1 MDENHRLRGWP
12 LRRFAVVEDSMRPS
26 LRPGD
31 GLLALRGGGVR
42 RGQLR
47 VFRDPTLPSRWLV
60 KRVGDVRGAGRS
72 ATFEARS
79 DNPDAPGVVDSRQFG
94 WVPAA
99 GSYRVVC
106 TVERRGSG
114 EG

>member
-1 MDENHRLRGWP
+1 VGRNHPQRRWP

-31 GLLALRGGGVR
+31 GLLALRGGHAR

-47 VFRDPTLPSRWLV
+47 VFPDPTLPSRWLV

-72 ATFEARS
+72 ATFEACS
-79 DNPDAPGVVDSRQFG
+79 DNPSAPGVVDSRQFG
-94 WVPAA
+94 RVPVT
-99 GSYRVVC
+99 GSYRVLW
-106 TVERRGSG
+106 TVRARRG
-114 EG
+114 